1 MGNTQQTVRGLG
13 EAFKHELV
21 ASVLPTESLLDAGG
35 MWGVHGAYALRAA
48 TGGAKRVVIMD
59 TLRTPE
65 FEAWSKEVPN
75 VAFVQGDLNDPGV
88 FTSFPKVET
97 ALCFEVLM
105 HQAVPLLTLWGLT
118 SATTK
123 RIVLSVVVL
132 PESMFKFPNGAI
144 WLPGMPKEHQ
154 LALHPAPGDPV
165 FKVFSSDPAVA
176 RSHSEWHWGL
186 TSSVITSQMKY
197 LGWAPRK
204 ESRRPFRA
212 NWEWWQ
218 AVFEPDAGVRL

>member
-1 MGNTQQTVRGLG
+1 MGNTLQVVRGLG
-13 EAFKHELV
+13 DSFKHELV
-21 ASVLPTESLLDAGG
+21 ARVLPTESLLDAGG

-59 TLRTPE
+59 TLLTPE

-75 VAFVQGDLNDPGV
+75 VHFVQGDLNDPGV

-118 SATTK
+118 SATSK
-123 RIVLSVVVL
+123 RIVLSVSVL
-132 PESMFKFPNGAI
+132 PESMFKFPNGGI
-144 WLPGMPKEHQ
+144 FLPGMPKEHQ

-186 TSSVITSQMKY
+186 SSSLITSWMKY
-197 LGWAPRK
+197 LGWAPK
-204 ESRRPFRA
+204 QEWRRPFRA
-212 NWEWWQ
+212 QWEWWQ
-218 AVFEPDAGVRL
+218 AIFEPDAGLRL